1 MATFWFTSAPL
12 PGHLDWG
19 GVLKTA
25 QALQARGHAVTWVS
39 EARIRPL
46 VERAGVPF
54 EAIPHTGWN
63 WPPPPLDPR
72 VGRLPGVDAV
82 ALRYRRALDTWLNE
96 ETVAPA
102 VQDMR
107 ALAER
112 VGPPDVWVTDPF
124 LSAAALAAEA
134 VDVPL
139 AVAGWPAGTP
149 LDEDQMHAFQRD
161 LGREAM
167 GRIERLAALAGVHG
181 ENFAGLPA
189 PSVQSPHLHLSYFSP
204 YWHQGELFLPQTV
217 FVGGTAA
224 LPHGDPPAWLA
235 DIPAGQPLGLVTL
248 GSVFTDDW
256 SFYAAG
262 AQALARNGIL
272 PLVVIGTNP
281 VTPEQKAALKAQLP
295 GGTRLLSWIDFAHV
309 FPRLSVILH
318 HGGMGTTHAAIL
330 HALPQIIQPHAA
342 DQRGQARRARQAK
355 VGLEMSALD
364 VRRGDLIAAVKAVT
378 TTPLVLRSVEALA
391 ASFADL
397 GGPAE
402 AADHLEALARGET
415 AARR

>member
-19 GVLKTA
+19 GALKTA
-25 QALQARGHAVTWVS
+25 QALQARGHAVTWIS
-39 EARIRPL
+39 EARTGPL

-54 EAIPHTGWN
+54 EAVAHTGWN

-96 ETVAPA
+96 AAIAPA
-102 VQDMR
+102 VADLR
-107 ALAER
+107 DLAER
-112 VGPPDVWVTDPF
+112 VGSPDVWVTDPF

-134 VDVPL
+134 IGVPL
-139 AVAGWPAGTP
+139 VVAGWPAGTP

-161 LGREAM
+161 LGHEALA
-167 GRIERLAALAGVHG
+167 RIERLATEVRVRG
-181 ENFAGLPA
+181 EYFAGLPA
-189 PSVQSPHLHLSYFSP
+189 PSVLSPHLHLSYFSP
-204 YWHQGELFLPQTV
+204 YWHQGELFLPQTA
-217 FVGGTAA
+217 FVGGTVT
-224 LPHGDPPAWLA
+224 PPQGDPPGWLA

-256 SFYAAG
+256 AFYGAG

-295 GGTRLLSWIDFAHV
+295 GGTRLLNWIDFDHV
-309 FPRLSVILH
+309 FPRLGVILH

-355 VGLEMSALD
+355 VGLEMSADD
-364 VRRGDLIAAVKAVT
+364 VRRGELSAAVKAIT
-378 TTPLVLRSVEALA
+378 TTPLVLHSVEALA
-391 ASFADL
+391 GSFADL

-402 AADHLEALARGET
+402 AARQLEALARGET
-415 AARR
+415 AARS

>member
-1 MATFWFTSAPL
+1 MASFWFTSAPL
-12 PGHLDWG
+12 PGHVDWG

-25 QALQARGHAVTWVS
+25 QALQARGHLVTWIS

-54 EAIPHTGWN
+54 EAIPHSGWN
-63 WPPPPLDPR
+63 WPPLPLDPR
-72 VGRLPGVDAV
+72 LERLPGVDAV

-96 ETVAPA
+96 VAIPPA
-102 VQDMR
+102 VE
-107 ALAER
+107 ALRDLAAR
-112 VGPPDVWVTDPF
+112 LGPPDVWVTDPF

-149 LDEDQMHAFQRD
+149 LDEDQLQAFQRD

-167 GRIERLAALAGVHG
+167 GRIERLAGQFGLRG

-189 PSVQSPHLHLSYFSP
+189 PSVQSEHLHLSYFSP
-204 YWHQGELFLPQTV
+204 YWHQGELFLPQTA
-217 FVGGTAA
+217 FVGGMAA
-224 LPHGDPPAWLA
+224 PPHGDPPGWLA
-235 DIPAGQPLGLVTL
+235 DIPADQRLGLVTL

-256 SFYAAG
+256 AFYAAG

-295 GGTRLLSWIDFAHV
+295 GGTRLLNWIDFDHV

-355 VGLEMSALD
+355 VGLEMSADD
-364 VRRGDLIAAVKAVT
+364 VRRGELVAAVKAIT

-391 ASFADL
+391 GSFADL

-402 AADHLEALARGET
+402 AARQLEALARGET
-415 AARR
+415 AARL